1 MDFGFSIPTRGAL
14 ATQQAV
20 LALAQRGEQ
29 LGFGH
34 LALPDHIIIPRSI
47 ASPYPYNAE
56 GKMSGAAD
64 GDCFEQLA
72 VLAYLAAATKK
83 IRLLTSV
90 MVVPHR
96 PPVFTAKALAT
107 IDVLSNGRIDV
118 GIGAGWMDEEF
129 QAIGAPPFAERGKV
143 TDEYLRIFKELW
155 TRDAPRFDGKYA
167 SFDNV
172 TFLPKPLQ
180 KPHPPI
186 WVGGESPAALR
197 RTVALGDAWYPIGS
211 NPQFLLNTLERF
223 ASGVERLRADAAR
236 AGRDPRSIAIT
247 YWAPWYKETQT
258 PVIDDGKRQLFTG
271 SDDDVA
277 GDIGAFHELGVSSL
291 LFNFARVS
299 LAESLAAMERFVTL
313 VLPNT
318 GNN

>member
-20 LALAQRGEQ
+20 LALAQHGEQ

-34 LALPDHIIIPRSI
+34 LAVPDHIIIPRSI
-47 ASPYPYNAE
+47 ASPYPYNAA
-56 GKMSGAAD
+56 GKMIGAAD
-64 GDCFEQLA
+64 GDCLEQFA
-72 VLAYLAAATKK
+72 VLAYLAAATSK

-96 PPVFTAKALAT
+96 PPVFTAKALGT
-107 IDVLSNGRIDV
+107 IDVLSNGRVDV

-129 QAIGAPPFAERGKV
+129 QAIGAPPFTERGKV

-155 TRDAPRFDGKYA
+155 TQDAPHYEGQYA
-167 SFDNV
+167 NFHDV
-172 TFLPKPLQ
+172 TFLPKPPQ

-197 RTVALGDAWYPIGS
+197 RVIALGDAWYPIGS

-223 ASGVERLRADAAR
+223 TSGVERLRADAAR
-236 AGRDPRSIAIT
+236 AERDPHSIAIT

-277 GDIGAFHELGVSSL
+277 GDISAFHELGVSSL
-291 LFNFARVS
+291 LFNFARAS
-299 LAESLAAMERFVTL
+299 LAESLAAMERFVAV
-313 VLPNT
+313 VLSRAESN
-318 GNN
+318 